1 MSTLGKTIVV
11 KGELH
16 ASENLTIDGTVD
28 GHLVCEFHAVM
39 LSPTAK
45 ITGDVIARDVTI
57 AGSVNGQVVAT
68 DVVDVRAGATVTGQ
82 ILAPRFILDG
92 DAFFRGRVE
101 PQHVDAAI
109 RVAKFNRRQEVA
121 K

>member
-1 MSTLGKTIVV
+1 MSTLGKTTVIR
-11 KGELH
+11 GEVH
-16 ASENLTIDGTVD
+16 ASENLTIDGTVE
-28 GHLVCEFHAVM
+28 GHVVCEFHAVL

-45 ITGDVIARDVTI
+45 VKGDLIARDVTI
-57 AGSVNGQVVAT
+57 AGEASGQIVAT
-68 DVVDVRAGATVTGQ
+68 DVVDVRAGASVTGQ
-82 ILAPRFILDG
+82 VLAPRFILDG